1 MQTMQKR
8 PFAYATLLTVLTASL
23 LTGCKEAPPEGGRQM
38 PPAAVD
44 VVTLQQAP
52 LQLTTDL
59 TGRTSALRI
68 AEVRPQVSGLILKRL
83 FTEGSDVKAGD
94 VLYQIDPALYE
105 ADVASASAALAR
117 AQASARTAELRLKR
131 YVNLLQKHSISQ
143 QEYDDADAQRKQAQ
157 ADVLAAQANLK
168 RARINLGY
176 TKITAP
182 ISGRI
187 GTSAVTEG
195 ALVTAQQGVAL
206 TTIQQLDPMYVDV
219 RQSTADLLRLKQ
231 WVASG
236 KVTAQNPNEAPVS
249 LFLEDGSAYPQAGVL
264 QFSDVTVDENT
275 GMVSLRVV
283 VPNPQQLLMPG
294 MFIRARL
301 SEGVRENGLLVPQV
315 AVSRTPKGGAS
326 VLVVD
331 SDNKVSPRDI
341 QVSRMI
347 GTDWVVESGLKA
359 GERVIIAGLQKVAPG
374 AQVNPTDK
382 TADASQ
388 SATPAPATEGSSN
401 GVAH

>member
-1 MQTMQKR
+1 
-8 PFAYATLLTVLTASL
+8 
-23 LTGCKEAPPEGGRQM
+23 M

-382 TADASQ
+382 TTAASQ
-388 SATPAPATEGSSN
+388 DATPAPTTEGSSN

>member
-1 MQTMQKR
+1 MQKR

-23 LTGCKEAPPEGGRQM
+23 LTGCKEAPPEGGHQM

-44 VVTLQQAP
+44 VITLQQAP

-249 LFLEDGSAYPQAGVL
+249 LFLEDSSAYPQAGVL

-382 TADASQ
+382 TAAASQ
-388 SATPAPATEGSSN
+388 DATPAPTTEGSSN